1 MSHLARRGVVVLCV
15 FAALV
20 SLGACARSQ
29 PAPRDVL
36 VRDEALPTYDAVA
49 RAHNERVAK
58 LDRVWARTTVVIDST
73 DAEGNVRRDQGEGH
87 LHVIRP
93 RSVALSVGKFG
104 ETGLYLGSN
113 DERYWWFDL
122 LGDREDDTA
131 FVGRHD
137 RAAETSLAEVGAPLH
152 PLDLVELIG
161 VLPLPEGEQ
170 VFGPTDRV
178 SRGDDGSVLVVLPA
192 RSGHRLLAFEPET
205 YRLRRAALFDASG
218 RLLMRSEARGYGE
231 VRLVEGGGDWPEMPD
246 RLFVEVPA
254 EGVSVSLR
262 LYDAENR
269 GSRQTQF
276 PFELDRL
283 LRAYRIERVI
293 DIDAEAAAAAATR

>member
-1 MSHLARRGVVVLCV
+1 MSVITRLG
-15 FAALV
+15 ALV
-20 SLGACARSQ
+20 VIALLIGACARSQ

-36 VRDEALPTYDAVA
+36 VTDDLLPTYDRVA
-49 RAHNERVAK
+49 RAHNDRVAN
-58 LDRVWARTTVVIDST
+58 LDRVWSRATIVIDST
-73 DAEGNVRRDQGEGH
+73 DRDGKARRDQGEGH
-87 LHVIRP
+87 LQVVRP
-93 RSVALSVGKFG
+93 RSLALSVGKLG

-113 DERYWWFDL
+113 GEQYWWFDL
-122 LGDREDDTA
+122 LGDSDEDTA

-152 PLDLVELIG
+152 PLDLIEMLG
-161 VLPLPEGEQ
+161 VLPLPEGEE

-218 RLLMRSEARGYGE
+218 RLLVRSEARRYGE
-231 VRLVEGGGDWPEMPD
+231 VRLIEGGGDWPEMPD

-254 EGVSVSLR
+254 EGVSVSIS
-262 LYDAENR
+262 LYGMENR
-269 GSRQTQF
+269 GSRQSDA
-276 PFELDRL
+276 PFDLGRL
-283 LRAYRIERVI
+283 ARAYRIDRVI
-293 DIDAEAAAAAATR
+293 DIDEEAAAAAASR